1 MIKSTFNWA
10 LDQLDSTGKEDSYEP
25 HKHPVVLFN
34 FVGQVQIII
43 SDPNIVRDMFLTK
56 NQLIDKTDMLRVM
69 FQNFYGDSFLFSP
82 TDKAWKE
89 KRKATAHAFYKERTA
104 LMLNVLKDKVA
115 ALCQKWTTQI

>member
-1 MIKSTFNWA
+1 
-10 LDQLDSTGKEDSYEP
+10 
-25 HKHPVVLFN
+25 
-34 FVGQVQIII
+34 
-43 SDPNIVRDMFLTK
+43 MFLTK

-115 ALCQKWTTQI
+115 ALCQKWTTQIQQSEVVNEVGQREAVVDIA